1 MIEPETIATI
11 ATIVFN
17 GGPVAWTGAA
27 LALIGSI
34 WCIVGSR
41 RRVRHFTARTL
52 APVILRII
60 ALALLAFC
68 LAEPSLVGEE
78 ADPGANL
85 VAVIADNS
93 LGMQIR
99 DADAK
104 QTRAETLQELLV
116 DSRGGEP
123 VWLATISETFAMRR
137 FSVDS
142 RLRRVGDFQSLD
154 FSGAASAIG
163 NSLDSIRRRFAGRPV
178 AAVILLT
185 DGNATDDIDF
195 SSLGDLPPV
204 FPVVMGDN
212 APAFDLGIKSTAVSQ
227 TSFEDSPV
235 TIRVDVQAQGSAG
248 QSISVRLLNSAGDEI
263 ETQQFTPSSDSDS
276 RSLRFLHR
284 PPTGGVHFYRVEIS
298 GDQDEEEEATPVNNS
313 RLVTLNRG
321 RGPYRVLYLSG
332 RPNWE
337 YKFLNRALAEDEEV
351 DLVGLIR
358 IARREPKFQWRGR
371 NGVASNQLFQGLDP
385 NDDTAETDQPVMIR
399 LNTRD
404 EYEFSSG
411 FPRKAEDLFEYQAV
425 IIDDLERSFFSVDQM
440 DLLETFVSRRG
451 GSLMMLGGVESLAE
465 GGYDKSSIGRMLPVH
480 LGSPGGTTGSELRL
494 DLTRDG
500 WLSPWMR
507 LRESEPDER
516 DRIAAMSPFKSLN
529 RIAAIKPGA
538 TVLANVDDQ
547 GTRRPALVAQRF
559 GNGRVGAMML
569 ADLWRWGFRNP
580 DNRPDME
587 KAWRQLVR
595 WLIADV
601 PERVSL
607 KLEAAGDGAVKARI
621 EIHDEAFKPMVDARV
636 EVRVGDAQSD
646 SEEPVELTATPS
658 DTEAGVFEVTFIPHQ
673 SGATKVVARAEDTT
687 GKEFGKATEGWA
699 SNGAADEFK
708 RLKPNRDL
716 LEEIADATGGEVLEA
731 GQLEDFADRLP
742 KMEAPETRTWS
753 RSLWHTPL
761 VFLIVL
767 GCFAAEWILRRQ
779 SGMA

>member
-1 MIEPETIATI
+1 MIGLDTI

-17 GGPVAWTGAA
+17 GGPIAWIGAS
-27 LALIGSI
+27 LAVVGAI
-34 WCIVGSR
+34 WSIVGYR
-41 RRVRHFTARTL
+41 RRVRKFTARTL
-52 APVILRII
+52 TPVILRIV
-60 ALALLAFC
+60 ALALLALC

-85 VAVIADNS
+85 VAVITDNS

-99 DADAK
+99 DAKAE
-104 QTRAETLQELLV
+104 QTRAEELAELLTNSEGQES
-116 DSRGGEP
+116 D
-123 VWLATISETFAMRR
+123 WLTTVGETFAVRR
-137 FSVDS
+137 FSLDS

-154 FSGAASAIG
+154 FSGNSSAIG
-163 NSLDSIRRRFAGRPV
+163 TSLDSIQRRFAGRPV
-178 AAVILLT
+178 AAVIMLT
-185 DGNATDDIDF
+185 DGNSTDEIDL

-204 FPVVMGDN
+204 FPVVMGDE
-212 APAFDLGIKSTAVSQ
+212 APEFDLGIKSTAVSQ

-235 TIRVDVQAQGSAG
+235 TIRADVYAQGYTDKKVL
-248 QSISVRLLNSAGDEI
+248 VRLLNSAGDEI

-276 RSLRFLHR
+276 RSIRFLHR
-284 PPTGGVHFYRVEIS
+284 PPTGGVHFYRIEIAAEE
-298 GDQDEEEEATPVNNS
+298 DEENEATLVNNS

-321 RGPYRVLYLSG
+321 SGPYRILYLSG

-371 NGVASNQLFQGLDP
+371 DGVASNQLFQGLDP

-404 EYEFSSG
+404 EHEFSSG

-440 DLLETFVSRRG
+440 DLLDTFVSRRG
-451 GSLMMLGGVESLAE
+451 GSLMMLGGVESLAH
-465 GGYDKSSIGRMLPVH
+465 GGYDKSPIGKMLPVH
-480 LGSPGGTTGSELRL
+480 LGSPGGPIGSDLKL

-507 LRESEPDER
+507 LRESETDER
-516 DRIAAMSPFKSLN
+516 ERIGEMSPFKSLN

-538 TVLANVDDQ
+538 TVLAHVDDQ

-569 ADLWRWGFRNP
+569 ADIWRWGFSIP
-580 DNRPDME
+580 ENRPDME

-607 KLEAAGDGAVKARI
+607 QLEAAGDGAVKARV
-621 EIHDEAFKPMVDARV
+621 EVHDEEFEPMVDARV
-636 EVRVGDAQSD
+636 KIEIANAQSD
-646 SEEPVELTATPS
+646 SEEAVELSATAS
-658 DTEAGVFEVTFIPHQ
+658 DTEPGVFEVTFVPHE
-673 SGATKVVARAEDTT
+673 SGATTILARAEDTT
-687 GKEFGKATEGWA
+687 GKEVGKATEGWA
-699 SNGAADEFK
+699 SNGAADEFR
-708 RLKPNRDL
+708 RLEPNRDL
-716 LEEIADATGGEVLEA
+716 LAAIAEGTGGEVLEPD
-731 GQLEDFADRLP
+731 QLDEFAARLP
-742 KMEAPETRTWS
+742 QMEAPETRTWS

-761 VFLIVL
+761 VFLMVL
-767 GCFAAEWILRRQ
+767 ACFAAEWIFRRQ

>member
-1 MIEPETIATI
+1 MIGPETIAM
-11 ATIVFN
+11 IVFS
-17 GGPVAWTGAA
+17 GGPAAWAGVA
-27 LALIGSI
+27 LAVIGST
-34 WCIVGSR
+34 WCVLGYR
-41 RRVRHFTARTL
+41 RRVKHVTVRSF
-52 APVILRII
+52 APVVLRII

-68 LAEPSLVGEE
+68 LAEPALVGEE

-93 LGMQIR
+93 LGMQVR
-99 DADAK
+99 DARAPR
-104 QTRAETLQELLV
+104 TRAEELKDLLV
-116 DSRGGEP
+116 EAEGGESG
-123 VWLATISETFAMRR
+123 WLSAISETFALRR

-142 RLRRVGDFQSLD
+142 RLRRVGDFQSLEFD
-154 FSGAASAIG
+154 GDASALG
-163 NSLDSIRRRFAGRPV
+163 QSLDSIKRRFAGRPL
-178 AAVILLT
+178 AGVILLS
-185 DGNATDDIDF
+185 DGNPTDEIDL
-195 SSLGDLPPV
+195 SALRDLPPV
-204 FPVVMGDN
+204 FPVVMGED
-212 APAFDLGIKSTAVSQ
+212 APGFDLGIKSTAVSQ

-235 TIRVDVQAQGSAG
+235 TIRADVQAQGCADLT
-248 QSISVRLLNSAGDEI
+248 ISVRLLNSAGDEI
-263 ETQQFTPSSDSDS
+263 ETQQFTPKSDSDS

-284 PPTGGVHFYRVEIS
+284 PATGGVHFYRLEIS
-298 GDQDEEEEATPVNNS
+298 SEQDDEEEATPVNNS

-321 RGPYRVLYLSG
+321 SGPYRVLYLSG

-337 YKFLNRALAEDEEV
+337 YKFLNRALAQDEEV

-358 IARREPKFQWRGR
+358 IARREPKFQWRGK

-385 NDDTAETDQPVMIR
+385 NDDTADTDQPVMIR

-465 GGYDKSSIGRMLPVH
+465 GGYENSSIGRMLPVH
-480 LGSPGGTTGSELRL
+480 LENSGGGAGSELRL

-507 LRESEPDER
+507 LRKSEPDER
-516 DRIAAMSPFKSLN
+516 DRIASMSPFKSLN

-538 TVLANVDDQ
+538 TVLANVEDQ
-547 GTRRPALVAQRF
+547 GTRRPALAAQRF

-569 ADLWRWGFRNP
+569 ADFWRWGFRNP
-580 DNRPDME
+580 ENRPDME
-587 KAWRQLVR
+587 KAWRQLIR

-607 KLEAAGDGAVKARI
+607 KLESAGDGAVKARI
-621 EIHDEAFKPMVDARV
+621 EVHDEEFESMVDARV
-636 EVRVGDAQSD
+636 KVGVTNADASGG
-646 SEEPVELTATPS
+646 ELVELTATPS
-658 DTEAGVFEVTFIPHQ
+658 DTEAGVFEITFVPHE
-673 SGATKVVARAEDTT
+673 SGATKVVARAEDTN
-687 GKEFGKATEGWA
+687 GKEVGKATEGWA

-708 RLKPNRDL
+708 RLEPNREL
-716 LEEIADATGGEVLEA
+716 LQEIARATGGEVLEA
-731 GQLEDFADRLP
+731 SQLADFADRLP